1 MGGLDRSQQIDNQ
14 KVISS
19 YLLTVD
25 SNPESWLSVFFSFE
39 QKYVKIIIIAAMKI
53 MFIYKVHKRKLR
65 MLLLLKLELQRPI
78 LNAVSLILS
87 TKRCLL
93 ICLCGGPFSF

>member
-78 LNAVSLILS
+78 LNAMSLILS

-93 ICLCGGPFSF
+93 ICLRGGPFSF